1 MDRKPF
7 TPKAYLKVDCPFS
20 FKYLLFMA
28 EAGLLDRIE
37 VIRCDPKSAG
47 FERVK
52 VKLAAAT
59 NEPATFPTVEVEPGR
74 YQSDSD
80 RLIEYYAQRNNVAPR
95 DLPALKFYK
104 QGIFPQ
110 LQEQH
115 AKVERAA
122 K

>member
-1 MDRKPF
+1 MGRKPF
-7 TPKAYLKVDCPFS
+7 IPKAYLKVDCPFS

-37 VIRCDPKSAG
+37 VIRCDPKSAR
-47 FERVK
+47 FERLK
-52 VKLAAAT
+52 IQLATAT

-74 YQSDSD
+74 YLSDSD
-80 RLIEYYAQRNNVAPR
+80 QLIRYYARKNNVAST

-104 QGIFPQ
+104 QGILPQ

-115 AKVERAA
+115 MR
-122 K
+122 

>member
-7 TPKAYLKVDCPFS
+7 TPKAYLKVDCPYS

-37 VIRCDPKSAG
+37 VIRCDPKNAA

-52 VKLAAAT
+52 LKLAAAT
-59 NEPATFPTVEVEPGR
+59 NEPATFPTVEIEPGR

-80 RLIEYYAQRNNVAPR
+80 QLIEYYAQRNNVYPG
-95 DLPALKFYK
+95 DLPALMFYK

-110 LQEQH
+110 SQEEHSRGEQ
-115 AKVERAA
+115 RS
-122 K
+122 